1 MKQLQLDRN
10 VYQYVRTKNSEV
22 FLFAIL
28 KDDHKRLIIHHFRS
42 YYSSITLINSSSSCI
57 LSSPTSHSTNISIT
71 SSPTSSC
78 CASKV
83 QDRHITKHTLHS
95 ALGQSLGLGIP
106 LILLPGVVVGMYHT
120 CSSRGC
126 TSSIG
131 NDGQAAIDY
140 SDEVR

>member
-1 MKQLQLDRN
+1 MKLLQLDRN
-10 VYQYVRTKNSEV
+10 VYRYVRTENSEV
-22 FLFAIL
+22 FPLAIL
-28 KDDHKRLIIHHFRS
+28 KDDHKRPIIHRFRS
-42 YYSSITLINSSSSCI
+42 YYSSITLPNSSSCI
-57 LSSPTSHSTNISIT
+57 LSSPTPHSTNLSIT
-71 SSPTSSC
+71 SSPTSSR

-95 ALGQSLGLGIP
+95 ALGQGLGLGIP
-106 LILLPGVVVGMYHT
+106 LILLLGVLGGMYHT

-131 NDGQAAIDY
+131 NDGEAAIDY